1 MARARLG
8 TLLAASVLVLQM
20 TAVAGSAAPVK
31 PLRIGYLDHPGSALV
46 LTARAKNLFKSEGV
60 QVRLVRYRNTESG
73 LADLATGRID
83 VGAFAVGETLRQI
96 ADGKGLRIIGGGG
109 TVLTADPLAD
119 LDEAASTEQEGGGI
133 VMMVAEGPRAPGKA
147 VLTGLMAALI
157 RAHQSLQK
165 APEAVRDRVATQI
178 SPPIPVRSVHFEPSA
193 DYRRMERL
201 WRSRGLQ
208 KEGMPRDFLAN
219 HLYEEIYCDALDRL
233 VDRDGLKDELMKKL
247 FSEAVCVP
255 DCCPKDAKKKNM
267 REGGLL

>member
-1 MARARLG
+1 MARVRLG
-8 TLLAASVLVLQM
+8 TLLTASVLMLQM
-20 TAVAGSAAPVK
+20 TVVAGIAAPVK
-31 PLRIGYLDHPGSALV
+31 PLRIGYLDHPGSALL
-46 LTARAKNLFKSEGV
+46 LTAAAKNVFTSEGV
-60 QVRLVRYRNTESG
+60 QVRLVRYRDTESG

-109 TVLTADPLAD
+109 TALTAEVLGDQ
-119 LDEAASTEQEGGGI
+119 DEAAKAEQESGGI
-133 VMMVAEGPRAPGKA
+133 VMMVAKGPRAPGKA
-147 VLTGLMAALI
+147 VLTGLVAALI

-165 APEAVRDRVATQI
+165 APEAVYI
-178 SPPIPVRSVHFEPSA
+178 SLPDGDRSVHFEPSA
-193 DYRRMERL
+193 DYRRMERI

-208 KEGMPRDFLAN
+208 KEVMPRDFLAN

-233 VDRDGLKDELMKKL
+233 VDRDGLKDEVLKKL

-255 DCCPKDAKKKNM
+255 DCCPKDAKQKNK

>member
-8 TLLAASVLVLQM
+8 TLLTASVLMLQM
-20 TAVAGSAAPVK
+20 TVVAGSAAPVK

-46 LTARAKNLFKSEGV
+46 LTAAAKNLFKSEGV
-60 QVRLVRYRNTESG
+60 QVRLIRYCDTESG
-73 LADLATGRID
+73 LADLAKDRID
-83 VGAFAVGETLRQI
+83 VGAFTVGETLLQI

-109 TVLTADPLAD
+109 TVLAVDPAD
-119 LDEAASTEQEGGGI
+119 LDEAAKAEQESGGI

-147 VLTGLMAALI
+147 VLTGLMTALI

-165 APEAVRDRVATQI
+165 APKAVRDRVVTQI
-178 SPPIPVRSVHFEPSA
+178 SLPVPDRSVHFEPSA

-201 WRSRGLQ
+201 WRSRDLQ
-208 KEGMPRDFLAN
+208 KEGMPRDFLAT
-219 HLYEEIYCDALDRL
+219 HLDEEIYCDALDRL
-233 VDRDGLKDELMKKL
+233 VDRDGLKDELLKKL

-255 DCCPKDAKKKNM
+255 DCCPKDAKKKNK